1 MTKLPALMVLAASI
15 LAAPVFGA
23 QIPRQAPEFVIQ
35 LKDGRPQLLSSYKG
49 KTIVLAFLYTTCSHC
64 QKTAGVLAQVQ
75 KEYEAKGV
83 QVLAAVFDDG
93 ATNRVLDFHKSLGL
107 NFPVGVSDT
116 RTVLEYLQVPVT
128 DPYFVPILVFVDK
141 RGMIRSQY
149 VGDEKFLGKQE
160 ENIRA
165 ELDKLIKGAPVAP
178 ATHAA
183 DSKKAPKS

>member
-1 MTKLPALMVLAASI
+1 MTKLLASMALAASI
-15 LAAPVFGA
+15 FAAQGA
-23 QIPRQAPEFVIQ
+23 GPQIPRKAPEFVFQ
-35 LKDGRPQLLSSYKG
+35 LKDAPAQLLSTYKG

-93 ATNRVLDFHKSLGL
+93 AANRVLEFHKSLGL

-128 DPYFVPILVFVDK
+128 DPYFVPILVFIDK

-149 VGDEKFLGKQE
+149 IGDENFLGKQE
-160 ENIRA
+160 ANIRA
-165 ELDKLIKGAPVAP
+165 EIDKLLKGTPGTTTSAPVAK
-178 ATHAA
+178 T
-183 DSKKAPKS
+183 PKS

>member
-1 MTKLPALMVLAASI
+1 MIKFPALMLAASI

-23 QIPRQAPEFVIQ
+23 QIPRKAPEFVLQ
-35 LKDGRPQLLSSYKG
+35 LKDAPPQLLSSYKG
-49 KTIVLAFLYTTCSHC
+49 KTIVLAFLYTTCQHC
-64 QKTAGVLAQVQ
+64 QKTAGILAQVQ

-93 ATNRVLDFHKSLGL
+93 AANRVLDFHKSLGL

-128 DPYFVPILVFVDK
+128 DPYFVPILVFIDK

-160 ENIRA
+160 ANIRA
-165 ELDKLIKGAPVAP
+165 EIDKLLTGAP
-178 ATHAA
+178 ATPTGAA
-183 DSKKAPKS
+183 AAKKAPKS